1 MAAGIMSEA
10 ILIIASVV
18 IAASVAGVVM
28 NQVGVFQS
36 TFTATTEG
44 QKDTLLTNFK
54 IVMATNT
61 TDDTVSI
68 WVKNVGQNP
77 ISSLNK
83 VDVYFGEIDQVQ
95 NIPYDPSC
103 VPPSACADDTWRYDT
118 VPANSFW
125 QIMDTISINIT
136 DYQID
141 KNLTYQVTIISPN
154 GVSDEQIFSLPS

>member
-1 MAAGIMSEA
+1 MASGIMSEA

-61 TDDTVSI
+61 TDNHVSI
-68 WVKNVGQNP
+68 WIKNVGQNP
-77 ISSLNK
+77 ISSVDK
-83 VDVYFGEIDQVQ
+83 VDVYFGQIDQVQ
-95 NIPYDPSC
+95 NIPYNQAVQNDL
-103 VPPSACADDTWRYDT
+103 TWRYDT
-118 VPANSFW
+118 IPNPVW
-125 QIMDTISINIT
+125 QIMDTYSLNIT
-136 DYQID
+136 DNSIQ
-141 KNLTYQVTIISPN
+141 KGVTYQVTVITSN
-154 GVSDEQIFSLPS
+154 GVSDEHIFSLPS

>member
-1 MAAGIMSEA
+1 MSSVMAES

-18 IAASVAGVVM
+18 IATAVAGVVM
-28 NQVGVFQS
+28 SQVGVFES

-61 TDDTVSI
+61 TDDTVNI
-68 WVKNVGQNP
+68 WLKNIGQNP
-77 ISSLNK
+77 ITSLDK

-103 VPPSACADDTWRYDT
+103 VPPSACTDDTWRYDQI
-118 VPANSFW
+118 PANSYW
-125 QIMDTISINIT
+125 QIMDTLSINIT
-136 DYQID
+136 DNQIKKD
-141 KNLTYQVTIISPN
+141 VTYQVTVISSN

>member
-10 ILIIASVV
+10 ILIIASVI
-18 IAASVAGVVM
+18 IATSVAGVVM

-77 ISSLNK
+77 MSSLDK
-83 VDVYFGEIDQVQ
+83 VDVYFGEIGQIQ

-103 VPPSACADDTWRYDT
+103 VPPSACPDDTWRYDSLPAT
-118 VPANSFW
+118 VW
-125 QIMDTISINIT
+125 QIMDTLSINIT
-136 DYQID
+136 DNDILRD
-141 KNLTYQVTIISPN
+141 VTYQVTIISPN
-154 GVSDEQIFSLPS
+154 GVTAENIFSLPG

>member
-1 MAAGIMSEA
+1 MASGIMSEA

-18 IAASVAGVVM
+18 IAAAVAGVVM

-68 WVKNVGQNP
+68 WIKNIGQNP
-77 ISSLNK
+77 ISSVDK
-83 VDVYFGEIDQVQ
+83 VDVYFGEIDQVK
-95 NIPYDPSC
+95 NIPYNPGCISC
-103 VPPSACADDTWRYDT
+103 PDDTWRYDT
-118 VPANSFW
+118 IPDPVW
-125 QIMDTISINIT
+125 QIMDTFSINIT
-136 DYQID
+136 DNQIR
-141 KNLTYQVTIISPN
+141 KGVTYQVTVTTPN

>member
-1 MAAGIMSEA
+1 MASGIMSEA

-18 IAASVAGVVM
+18 IATAVAGVVM
-28 NQVGVFQS
+28 SQVGVFES
-36 TFTATTEG
+36 TFTATTES

-68 WVKNVGQNP
+68 WIKNTGQNP
-77 ISSLNK
+77 ISSVDK

-103 VPPSACADDTWRYDT
+103 VPPAACSDDTWRYDNIPDP
-118 VPANSFW
+118 VW

-136 DYQID
+136 DNQIR
-141 KNLTYQVTIISPN
+141 KGVTYQVTVTTPN
-154 GVSDEQIFSLPS
+154 GVSDESIFSLPS

>member
-1 MAAGIMSEA
+1 MASGIMSEA

-18 IAASVAGVVM
+18 IATSVAGVVM
-28 NQVGVFQS
+28 NQVGVFES

-77 ISSLNK
+77 ISSVDK

-95 NIPYDPSC
+95 NIPRDQAC
-103 VPPSACADDTWRYDT
+103 VPPACPDDTWKYDI
-118 VPANSFW
+118 VPSPVW
-125 QIMDTISINIT
+125 QIMDTVSLNIT
-136 DYQID
+136 DNDLQKGVTYQI
-141 KNLTYQVTIISPN
+141 TVITSN

>member
-1 MAAGIMSEA
+1 MASGIMSEA

-28 NQVGVFQS
+28 NQVGVFES

-95 NIPYDPSC
+95 NIPYDQGC
-103 VPPSACADDTWRYDT
+103 VAPCPDDTWKYDNIPDP
-118 VPANSFW
+118 VW
-125 QIMDTISINIT
+125 QIMNTTSINIT
-136 DYQID
+136 DNNIQKD
-141 KNLTYQVTIISPN
+141 VTYQVTVITPN
-154 GVSDEQIFSLPS
+154 GVSDEHIFSLPS